1 MKNIIDIAKKLNIN
15 EDELILY
22 GNDKAKIQEDFILQH
37 SNNKKGKLVLVTA
50 ITPTK
55 AGEGKTATT
64 IGLVDGLNKIGRKA
78 MACLREPSLGPVFGL
93 KGGAVG
99 GGKETIEPQED
110 INLHFTGD
118 LHALTSSIDLISAI
132 IDNHIFMGNE
142 LKINPDKILWKRS
155 LDINDRTLRNIR
167 IGIGDKN
174 GVERNDS
181 FCITVASEL
190 MAILCLAKDKND
202 FKTRLENIIV
212 AYNFND
218 EPVYLKDL
226 KISNAIMKLMKYAL
240 LPNLVQTCNEN
251 PVLVHGGP
259 FANIAHGCNSLIATN
274 LALNISP
281 LVVTEAGFASDLG
294 AEKFLDIKCRVGDFN
309 PDVIVLVATIRA
321 LKMHGGVDFDSLGK
335 ENVEA
340 LEIGT
345 ANLKQHVE
353 NLKLYG
359 VPVVI
364 AINHFATDH
373 QSEIDFL
380 KQWCIKNTYQYSFLD
395 SFIKGADGAVDL
407 ASKVC
412 EMLDTKKPNF
422 RFLYE
427 LNQSIEDKISTICH
441 KIYHCR
447 NINYTS
453 QALEK
458 IKEIEKLNKTNLPIC
473 IAKTQNSF
481 SDNKNLLNAP
491 RDFGVTVRDVS
502 LSNGAGF
509 IVVYLGNIL
518 TMPGLPKIPN
528 AVLMEDEN
536 D

>member
-22 GNDKAKIQEDFILQH
+22 GNDKAKIQEDFISQH

-142 LKINPDKILWKRS
+142 LNINPDKILWKRS

-294 AEKFLDIKCRVGDFN
+294 AEKFLDIKCRVGD
-309 PDVIVLVATIRA
+309 
-321 LKMHGGVDFDSLGK
+321 
-335 ENVEA
+335 
-340 LEIGT
+340 
-345 ANLKQHVE
+345 
-353 NLKLYG
+353 
-359 VPVVI
+359 
-364 AINHFATDH
+364 
-373 QSEIDFL
+373 
-380 KQWCIKNTYQYSFLD
+380 C
-395 SFIKGADGAVDL
+395 
-407 ASKVC
+407 
-412 EMLDTKKPNF
+412 
-422 RFLYE
+422 
-427 LNQSIEDKISTICH
+427 
-441 KIYHCR
+441 
-447 NINYTS
+447 
-453 QALEK
+453 
-458 IKEIEKLNKTNLPIC
+458 
-473 IAKTQNSF
+473 F
-481 SDNKNLLNAP
+481 SCNN
-491 RDFGVTVRDVS
+491 
-502 LSNGAGF
+502 
-509 IVVYLGNIL
+509 
-518 TMPGLPKIPN
+518 
-528 AVLMEDEN
+528 
-536 D
+536 

>member
-1 MKNIIDIAKKLNIN
+1 MKNIIDIAKKLNIKS
-15 EDELILY
+15 DDLILY
-22 GNDKAKIQEDFILQH
+22 GNDKAKIKESYILNT
-37 SNNKKGKLVLVTA
+37 SKNEKGKLILVTA

-78 MACLREPSLGPVFGL
+78 LGCLREPSLGPVFGL

-99 GGKETIEPQED
+99 GGKETIEPQDD

-132 IDNHIFMGNE
+132 IDNHIFMGNQ
-142 LKINPDKILWKRS
+142 LNINPNKILWKRS

-190 MAILCLAKDKND
+190 MAILCLAKDRED
-202 FKTRLENIIV
+202 FKERLKKIIV
-212 AYNFND
+212 AYTYD
-218 EPVYLKDL
+218 DRPVFLKDL
-226 KISNAIMKLMKYAL
+226 KITNAIMKLMNYAL

-251 PVLVHGGP
+251 PIIVHGGP
-259 FANIAHGCNSLIATN
+259 FANIAHGCNSIIATN
-274 LALNISP
+274 LALSISP
-281 LVVTEAGFASDLG
+281 IVVTEAGFASDLG
-294 AEKFLDIKCRVGDFN
+294 AEKFLDIKCRVAN
-309 PDVIVLVATIRA
+309 IKPDAIVLVATIRA
-321 LKMHGGVDFDSLGK
+321 LKMHGGVDFNSLNLK
-335 ENVEA
+335 NVDA
-340 LEIGT
+340 LKIGI

-359 VPVVI
+359 VPVII
-364 AINHFATDH
+364 AINHFSSDYKE
-373 QSEIDFL
+373 EIDFL
-380 KQWCIKNTYQYSFLD
+380 KSWCIDNRYMFSFLD
-395 SFIKGADGAVDL
+395 SFIKGEDGAIDL

-412 EMLDTKKPNF
+412 EVLDTKNSNF
-422 RFLYE
+422 RYLYDV
-427 LNQSIEDKISTICH
+427 NQSVEEKISKICH
-441 KIYHCR
+441 EIYHCR
-447 NINYTS
+447 NINYTEL
-453 QALEK
+453 AINK
-458 IKEIEKLNKTNLPIC
+458 IEEIRKLNRDKLPIC

-481 SDNKNLLNAP
+481 SDNPKLLNAP
-491 RDFGVTVRDVS
+491 RDFDVTVRDVS

-518 TMPGLPKIPN
+518 TMPGLPAIPN
-528 AVLMEDEN
+528 AVLMENEN

>member
-1 MKNIIDIAKKLNIN
+1 
-15 EDELILY
+15 
-22 GNDKAKIQEDFILQH
+22 
-37 SNNKKGKLVLVTA
+37 
-50 ITPTK
+50 
-55 AGEGKTATT
+55 
-64 IGLVDGLNKIGRKA
+64 
-78 MACLREPSLGPVFGL
+78 
-93 KGGAVG
+93 
-99 GGKETIEPQED
+99 
-110 INLHFTGD
+110 
-118 LHALTSSIDLISAI
+118 
-132 IDNHIFMGNE
+132 
-142 LKINPDKILWKRS
+142 
-155 LDINDRTLRNIR
+155 
-167 IGIGDKN
+167 
-174 GVERNDS
+174 
-181 FCITVASEL
+181 
-190 MAILCLAKDKND
+190 
-202 FKTRLENIIV
+202 
-212 AYNFND
+212 
-218 EPVYLKDL
+218 
-226 KISNAIMKLMKYAL
+226 
-240 LPNLVQTCNEN
+240 
-251 PVLVHGGP
+251 
-259 FANIAHGCNSLIATN
+259 
-274 LALNISP
+274 
-281 LVVTEAGFASDLG
+281 
-294 AEKFLDIKCRVGDFN
+294 
-309 PDVIVLVATIRA
+309 
-321 LKMHGGVDFDSLGK
+321 MHGGVDFDSLGK

-345 ANLKQHVE
+345 TNLKQHVE

-458 IKEIEKLNKTNLPIC
+458 IKEIEKLNKTDLPIC

-491 RDFGVTVRDVS
+491 RDFDVTVRDVS